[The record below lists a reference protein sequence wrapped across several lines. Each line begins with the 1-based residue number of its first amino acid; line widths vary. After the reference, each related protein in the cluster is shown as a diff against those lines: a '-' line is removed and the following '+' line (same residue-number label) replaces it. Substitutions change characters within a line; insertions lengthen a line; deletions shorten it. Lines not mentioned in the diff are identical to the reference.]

1 MAKRPSQTR
10 GFFKTLSN
18 KQTRT
23 RKGKRTKTLFKNQN
37 LSNKNEK
44 I

>member
-1 MAKRPSQTR
+1 MAKKPSQSR

-23 RKGKRTKTLFKNQN
+23 RKGKRTKTLFINQN
-37 LSNKNEK
+37 SSNKNEQ